1 MLRKKGPPQNKQ
13 TNTLPPKKPKQKL
26 ETWLTQTVREIARFS
41 HTLLVVLVWIG
52 NLSWQLH
59 QYYKVVF
66 FSLSELQTCMNTSSH
81 LMFITWQFVFIAETD
96 WWIKIYN
103 MLLEDG
109 ITNYTQ
115 KNKLKEKKKQNKRER
130 KSGKYSCPVW
140 SHSKFK
146 TGCPDGFFSSTN
158 SLQDNT
164 RVTTAPDN
172 TI

>member
-1 MLRKKGPPQNKQ
+1 
-13 TNTLPPKKPKQKL
+13 
-26 ETWLTQTVREIARFS
+26 
-41 HTLLVVLVWIG
+41 
-52 NLSWQLH
+52 
-59 QYYKVVF
+59 
-66 FSLSELQTCMNTSSH
+66 
-81 LMFITWQFVFIAETD
+81 
-96 WWIKIYN
+96 